1 MKAIRIVICALI
13 TFCVAAHGA
22 VESWSVGIFELTAA
36 AIFLCWGIEVARG
49 KTGEIFWSPVLW
61 PLAGLELIVLVQLF
75 GKFTVYPYLTK
86 AELLLLT
93 SYLLVS
99 FVAVQ
104 AFRTPRQWRGFTWF
118 LIWLGFI
125 VGVFAILQDLTSN
138 GKLYWV
144 REITAST
151 VSFGPFVNRNHF
163 AGLME
168 LLIPFGLAMLA
179 TRAVLRQQIP
189 LAGFC
194 TAMAAGALCL
204 SASRGGIFSFGI
216 EILLLVAAL
225 TFSRGEKRPMVLG
238 MAVLA
243 LTAVIV
249 AWLGV
254 GQIVQRFSEIHNPEV
269 TENRRISIARDTWH
283 IFLDHPA
290 LGTGLG
296 TTISV
301 FPQYETIY
309 DGKVIDHAHN
319 DHLELLAETGI
330 PGGFCWIAFIVL
342 LVVCGLR
349 NFSAARDPVVR
360 AVHLASV
367 VACAGLLVHGL
378 MDFNL
383 HIPSNALLF
392 YVLAA
397 IGTSSPIDV
406 ARPDD
411 EKLLEVRAR
420 RKAER
425 VPVAG

>member
-1 MKAIRIVICALI
+1 MKAIRIMICALI

-36 AIFLCWGIEVARG
+36 AIFLFWGIEVARG
-49 KTGEIFWSPVLW
+49 KTSEIFGSPVLW

-75 GKFTVYPYLTK
+75 GRFTLYPYLTK

-93 SYLLVS
+93 SYLLIA
-99 FVAVQ
+99 FLAVQ

-125 VGVFAILQDLTSN
+125 VGVFAILQELTSN

-144 REITAST
+144 RELSASS

-179 TRAVLRQQIP
+179 TKAVLRQQIP
-189 LAGFC
+189 LTGFC

-216 EILLLVAAL
+216 EILLLVAVL

-243 LTAVIV
+243 LTAVLV

-269 TENRRISIARDTWH
+269 TENRRISIARDAWH

-290 LGTGLG
+290 MGTGLG

-301 FPQYETIY
+301 FPLYETIY

-330 PGGFCWIAFIVL
+330 PGGLCWIAFIAL
-342 LVVCGLR
+342 LGFFGLR
-349 NFSAARDPVVR
+349 NFSIARDPAVR

-397 IGTSSPIDV
+397 IGASSPIDV
-406 ARPDD
+406 ARADNARM
-411 EKLLEVRAR
+411 LEVRANR
-420 RKAER
+420 RAER
-425 VPVAG
+425 VPIVR